1 MTSSGGGHV
10 VKTRRYCSVQ
20 ALLCGLQRTTSLA
33 LVITLDCRGVIIK
46 MKMKRRGYDEGTLF
60 VVSEEDTVG
69 HIDPGHHEVNGQD
82 LSQSSHYEA
91 VEAFRTAK
99 EPIIVEV
106 LRRTGKTSSS
116 SVAGGGSSSEFG
128 GSSCGDRGM
137 KNRCPAMV
145 SIGTQTE
152 EDFYCYNRPP
162 TPPPGFYPIPL
173 TSGPLRLGLF
183 AVSLTPIGHIDLH
196 RVTDRSGHGVIAL
209 WLYQPSSRRPVAFSP
224 SAEMGLTDIEMAHNL
239 DIDDP
244 YFDDRQYE
252 IVYEEVLLRRT
263 SSDEKLGLT
272 LCYGSLEDE
281 LTEIFISEVDPCS
294 IAGRDGRIREGDQIV
309 QINGVDVRSRS
320 EAISLFSGNGTDITL
335 TVARAQLQCDD
346 GFMDEPNVVLDDL
359 HMDLLEQHHH
369 DNMQFMASML
379 ARRHLDEEGGTTDTA
394 TTENSSQKHEKDSG
408 VGRTDESTRNEES
421 SEQENVDYDSFM
433 NPAILACKGRHPSN
447 DSLISSDIPGEM
459 CSKLR
464 DMLDPRLAGNVSG
477 SPRRDIH
484 RKDSESS
491 LERELALLNQEMEEI
506 QVECQD
512 LVDNHLMRE
521 RLGYNESVIRG
532 DTQKSP
538 RIVPRMGTRLEY
550 VKHPGDPG
558 LVRKPGMGG
567 MGSPSHGVPTTA
579 SSPLNN
585 NYNMNGSP
593 KNYTNGSAVTSS
605 LSSTMSSTCRGVN
618 SEFSSHTNTTS
629 SSNVSSGM
637 CDKDRDMWTTTSA
650 YNTGESCRSTPL
662 TLELNPTIDENSHEL
677 SGSMLCLATPSSAPS
692 SAVVTSDTEKQTQ
705 TPTKPRDYSSGDSGH
720 GHTKKSS
727 SSSHTIKAMSISES
741 MKAGLTHPSQMGESL
756 QDLYLRCADVMY
768 TNRANLQHTIA
779 VQQKLFQQQLEQQ
792 ARLRGHSGSSGHA
805 TPPSNNNNNDN
816 TPDPAKNS
824 PGQTAPS
831 DSGQMEWVVKRRPD
845 GTRYI
850 TRRPVRNKL
859 LKERAKK
866 ISEERCGMTTD
877 DDAMSEMK
885 TGRYW
890 SKEDRKRHLEKAKD
904 YKKKKELLV
913 KAKMETLKESEEKK
927 EVNIVEL
934 SHRKMMKHKGKKVF
948 DNFTTVKE
956 MLAHGNKVNDG
967 KTYNPLLSVTTV

>member
-1 MTSSGGGHV
+1 MFNTSTSG
-10 VKTRRYCSVQ
+10 
-20 ALLCGLQRTTSLA
+20 A
-33 LVITLDCRGVIIK
+33 VISC
-46 MKMKRRGYDEGTLF
+46 YFSF
-60 VVSEEDTVG
+60 V
-69 HIDPGHHEVNGQD
+69 HQVNGQD

-106 LRRTGKTSSS
+106 LRRTGK
-116 SVAGGGSSSEFG
+116 GGGGGNSSEFG
-128 GSSCGDRGM
+128 GSSGGGDRGM
-137 KNRCPAMV
+137 KSRCPTMV

-173 TSGPLRLGLF
+173 TSG
-183 AVSLTPIGHIDLH
+183 
-196 RVTDRSGHGVIAL
+196 
-209 WLYQPSSRRPVAFSP
+209 LYQPSSRRPVAFSP

-346 GFMDEPNVVLDDL
+346 GFMEEPNVVLDDL

-447 DSLISSDIPGEM
+447 DSLISSDIPGEV

-464 DMLDPRLAGNVSG
+464 DMFDPRLAVGS
-477 SPRRDIH
+477 SPRRDVH
-484 RKDSESS
+484 RKDSGSS

-512 LVDNHLMRE
+512 LVENHIMRE

-550 VKHPGDPG
+550 VKHPNEPG
-558 LVRKPGMGG
+558 LARKPGMGG
-567 MGSPSHGVPTTA
+567 TGSPSHSGAPVTM

-585 NYNMNGSP
+585 NYSMNGSS
-593 KNYTNGSAVTSS
+593 KNYTNGSVVPSS
-605 LSSTMSSTCRGVN
+605 LSSTMSSTCRGLN

-629 SSNVSSGM
+629 SSNMSTGM
-637 CDKDRDMWTTTSA
+637 CDKDMWTTTSA

-692 SAVVTSDTEKQTQ
+692 AIVTSDTEKQTQ

-720 GHTKKSS
+720 GQAKKSS

-741 MKAGLTHPSQMGESL
+741 MKSGLTHPSQMGESL

-779 VQQKLFQQQLEQQ
+779 VQQKLFQQQLEQN
-792 ARLRGHSGSSGHA
+792 ARLRGHGPPGH
-805 TPPSNNNNNDN
+805 PPPTSNINDH
-816 TPDPAKNS
+816 TPDAARNS
-824 PGQTAPS
+824 PGQTPPS

-913 KAKMETLKESEEKK
+913 KAKMETLRESEEKK